1 MDVDILKPDTG
12 YLSIIE
18 RPHYSNNSSTRGHTP
33 STSRDTFTPADSN
46 ESHSPVVGTGYMEP
60 LSEGEDED
68 EVFVPAHDEGKRTGL
83 SGAEV
88 KAAIAYREHMLKERR
103 QEEEEER
110 KRRKR
115 QGKEKQ
121 SNEDEH
127 DAEDSLERD
136 EPVVHTEAQ
145 NGHTDGQAKRQ
156 RLVSQKST
164 LGKKALSINPLAP
177 STAFDETLKTK
188 LEGEER
194 RQSQR
199 STSRSSRT
207 RRSRSRKYGQRNDQ
221 TTNDDDDEQNPD
233 EREEEEALGGP
244 QKRDGDDRI
253 LERNWRAPP
262 GKKIAIPVRIEPKV
276 YFAAERTFLVSFAPY
291 NIHHPKYGPG
301 RHWGCLISPSIGDA
315 DWVYFFS
322 SFFSARYLSYFPE
335 EWYTKI
341 TPFLD
346 RNGSTM
352 P

>member
-1 MDVDILKPDTG
+1 MDILKPDTG

-18 RPHYSNNSSTRGHTP
+18 RPHYSNSSSTRGHTP
-33 STSRDTFTPADSN
+33 SSTSRDTFSPADSN
-46 ESHSPVVGTGYMEP
+46 ESHSPVVGTGYTEP

-88 KAAIAYREHMLKERR
+88 NAAIAYREQMLKERR

-110 KRRKR
+110 KQRKR

-121 SNEDEH
+121 PNEDEH
-127 DAEDSLERD
+127 GVEDSQERH
-136 EPVVHTEAQ
+136 EAAEHTDAQ
-145 NGHTDGQAKRQ
+145 NGHTNGEAKRQ
-156 RLVSQKST
+156 RLISQKST

-194 RQSQR
+194 RQSLR
-199 STSRSSRT
+199 STSQSSRT
-207 RRSRSRKYGQRNDQ
+207 RRSRSRSRKYGQRNDEV
-221 TTNDDDDEQNPD
+221 TNEDEQNPD
-233 EREEEEALGGP
+233 EREEEDALGGP

-276 YFAAERTFLVSFAPY
+276 YFAAERTFLVSLSPY
-291 NIHHPKYGPG
+291 NIHHPNYGLS
-301 RHWGCLISPSIGDA
+301 RYWGCLISPSIGGA
-315 DWVYFFS
+315 DWVDIFS
-322 SFFSARYLSYFPE
+322 RSCLHDTSQ
-335 EWYTKI
+335 
-341 TPFLD
+341 
-346 RNGSTM
+346 RNGILR
-352 P
+352 

>member
-46 ESHSPVVGTGYMEP
+46 ESHSPVVGTGYTEP

-136 EPVVHTEAQ
+136 EPVEHTEAQ